1 MKEAALLGCFTEIN
15 TWNRM
20 QDITKFSLKAQCTF
34 CGGRVKPVTLPCFS
48 RAGLA
53 RELHTSLSHPLS
65 ADKSPESA
73 REEWWWVATLGE
85 EEHLSR
91 KDSAALNLNCQS

>member
-1 MKEAALLGCFTEIN
+1 MKEAALLGSFTEIN

-20 QDITKFSLKAQCTF
+20 QDIIKFSPSAQCSLY
-34 CGGRVKPVTLPCFS
+34 GGKVKTVTLPCFS

-53 RELHTSLSHPLS
+53 RELHTRLSHPLR

-73 REEWWWVATLGE
+73 REGPWWVTTV
-85 EEHLSR
+85 
-91 KDSAALNLNCQS
+91 